1 MTLLLCERKTSSEDL
16 GPGGTWWKRLLI
28 DPQISIY
35 LNAAKYLGY
44 ECQGVLYDCLRR
56 VALEPFSA
64 TPEELRKYTKP
75 TKSDPVP
82 RLYANQRD
90 RDESPQEFEARCLTA
105 IAADPEKYYQRGTVV
120 RLEEELREAM
130 ADNWQTAGLIRDA
143 RRLQVYPRNPDAC
156 VQWSRTCDYFN
167 VCTGTSRI
175 DDPMMFLQLESPHE
189 ELSEAT
195 GLALLTQSALRTYR
209 SCPRK
214 YFFRYEGRYRRIA
227 EKAKPLRIGTSIHR
241 ALEVWSK
248 EESLTHALASIETEG
263 REFEAAK
270 ERAMITGYHA
280 RWAGAGVKF
289 LWVEKEWQMPLI
301 NPETGAPSRSFVL
314 GGRTDGLCEVMA

>member
-1 MTLLLCERKTSSEDL
+1 MLCERKTTSEDL
-16 GPGGTWWKRLLI
+16 LEGTYWRRLLI

-35 LNAAKYLGY
+35 LNAAKHLGY
-44 ECQGVLYDCLRR
+44 ECVGVYYDCLRKP
-56 VALEPFSA
+56 ALEPLSA
-64 TPEELRKYTKP
+64 TPEELRKYTQS
-75 TKSDPVP
+75 TKKEPIP

-90 RDESPQEFEARCLTA
+90 RDETPQDFEARCLAA

-120 RLEEELREAM
+120 RLEDELREAM
-130 ADNWQTAGLIRDA
+130 ADNWQVAGLIRDA
-143 RRLQVYPRNPDAC
+143 RRLRIYPRNPDAC

-167 VCTGTSRI
+167 VCTGTARI
-175 DDPMMFLQLESPHE
+175 DDPMMFVQLESAHE
-189 ELSEAT
+189 ELSDAFYETALL
-195 GLALLTQSALRTYR
+195 GLLTQSAIRTYR

-214 YFFRYEGRYRRIA
+214 YFYRYEGRYRLIA

-289 LWVEKEWQMPLI
+289 IWVEKEWRIPLV
-301 NPETGAPSRSFVL
+301 NPETGAASRSFYL
-314 GGRTDGLCEVMA
+314 AGKMDGICEVAT